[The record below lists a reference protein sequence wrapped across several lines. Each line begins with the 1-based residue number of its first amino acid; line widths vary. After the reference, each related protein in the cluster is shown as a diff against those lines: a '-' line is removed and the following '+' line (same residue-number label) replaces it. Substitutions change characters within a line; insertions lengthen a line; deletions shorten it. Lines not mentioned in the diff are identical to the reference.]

1 MAFSK
6 LFKRHRSATD
16 GTAKSTSGP
25 SDSLA
30 VPLPDL
36 RFSTSLPQLVVPQ
49 NGRPIGPE
57 GLPIVASPGNGR
69 SGSGAPAADRHPDVS
84 IPSSSKLP
92 PPTVI
97 SPASDNMGEMWR
109 IIDDR
114 AENTS
119 KTEKIMNRITDTASG
134 AVAIESSSDGVVGL
148 VKTVL
153 ANDEVKAI
161 GNTVIEGVPAIMSDL
176 ETLTQIHPFLKAAY
190 LPFKLIYHQEAQR
203 RDNDEKRTTLFGK
216 IRDVMLILLEDMKKD
231 IEECYNVLNAQEKRS
246 IGIKFLKA
254 SSWNKELGSYA
265 ARFTNRREELTFA
278 LSMRI
283 VVTME
288 EMNASMK
295 TMMAMF
301 SGMLSPQE
309 RNMDQP
315 EWCSGPV
322 GPADKGRPGFDETAA
337 VAALRKEYR
346 EDIQGVIQQ
355 NLESY
360 STRFAMELDDLGKDL
375 DHKIQHQGDR
385 LIMYLRGGP
394 HQRIKDKYNKLFT
407 RSTEL
412 PRERPISSVPE
423 EDDDR
428 DDPETDIAVPLPD
441 DWIAEYLQVKRL
453 RYLERNSH
461 PPPAFVA
468 LRSHMM
474 QRRWI
479 QTVRASQQYPRSMRL
494 RTHVPRIGDQI
505 SIKMPGNTR
514 YVNAYIEGCWEQV
527 TTLTLCIEPCDSDP
541 WLAEKFAEYGE
552 SQEAILKERRG
563 KIQYD
568 IDASETVS
576 LILRGGRIEASIFI
590 LSALLMRRHLAKMHL
605 CLKQDIDPREL
616 RDDIDTVDWVINA
629 VWTRFRDL
637 KEIADL
643 KSIFEQYSCG
653 LFKHYW
659 EWQDWVRPKYFMEAD
674 LVFRIPVSDEIT
686 EFEPSELT
694 GILAYTDTIQTKLS
708 SDAPPPVASSPA
720 PAVEALSADKISVV
734 DSMYAISAPSWELG
748 LDGSWSET
756 SSPFLALTRINFEPG
771 DAESDSETEVVLS
784 GDGLLVN
791 GGNTT
796 ITAFRGSVDQGLARR
811 SQRLRRARPDSCHI
825 TGITPYPALRNAPR
839 RRANI
844 IGTVNSANQP
854 AGSLALDF
862 QRSYIDEGTW
872 FQYRGTYLPER
883 ARIRLFKKVAVS
895 AIMCSRPMVAE
906 LNNKELWSFATKAV
920 VQDLRRNKPSLL
932 HVYERMIDMRPIFGL
947 MHRDD
952 RWLLDETG
960 QLEYSKLLHTFSY
973 EQMTELCTLYAWYT
987 RAGNLHPVV
996 CLDCDDLI
1004 RSRTTG
1010 VLLLQTRMHR
1020 FKNAPGR
1027 SPSPPIP
1034 SHDFQE
1040 IKRRAG
1046 STLET
1051 ACSFYHEVAGDPS
1064 LTVPLPTSPVADD
1077 TPPSETNSTSSTAD
1091 IQTQVHMI
1099 VDDTPTPTPIAA
1111 QRMTTP
1117 VGLIALDTDI
1127 SVDLTSEQPPATP
1140 SSSSD
1145 TTELLSKAVT
1155 PEEEILWE
1163 DERLNCTHGSV
1174 IRARGLRMNC
1184 HRGSIRPDIGLKGAR
1199 PIWRAGTLLNSP
1211 PRGSVVGERAPEDNG
1226 AAANSTLPE
1235 PATPL
1240 ESQWEQLEK
1249 RIQEH
1254 VDKRMDEV
1262 ELRLTSRLA
1271 NIEEL
1276 LKVIAGQEASLS
1288 GNPKRFHW
1296 HTSARRAVDVVISQ
1310 CRLPGFYIPI
1320 LLPLAPQLT
1329 NGEAVP
1335 ADCEK
1340 ILESLPCTVF
1350 CGL

>member
-1 MAFSK
+1 
-6 LFKRHRSATD
+6 
-16 GTAKSTSGP
+16 
-25 SDSLA
+25 
-30 VPLPDL
+30 
-36 RFSTSLPQLVVPQ
+36 
-49 NGRPIGPE
+49 
-57 GLPIVASPGNGR
+57 
-69 SGSGAPAADRHPDVS
+69 
-84 IPSSSKLP
+84 
-92 PPTVI
+92 
-97 SPASDNMGEMWR
+97 
-109 IIDDR
+109 
-114 AENTS
+114 
-119 KTEKIMNRITDTASG
+119 
-134 AVAIESSSDGVVGL
+134 
-148 VKTVL
+148 
-153 ANDEVKAI
+153 
-161 GNTVIEGVPAIMSDL
+161 
-176 ETLTQIHPFLKAAY
+176 
-190 LPFKLIYHQEAQR
+190 EAQR

-216 IRDVMLILLEDMKKD
+216 IRDVMLILLELKGDDTRSTPEGKPVLSRLDSICRDMKKD

-468 LRSHMM
+468 LRSHDAEALDPDCSGFTT
-474 QRRWI
+474 I
-479 QTVRASQQYPRSMRL
+479 SKINAF
-494 RTHVPRIGDQI
+494 THARPEDWR
-505 SIKMPGNTR
+505 PL
-514 YVNAYIEGCWEQV
+514 A
-527 TTLTLCIEPCDSDP
+527 
-541 WLAEKFAEYGE
+541 AEKFAEYGE

-708 SDAPPPVASSPA
+708 SDAPPPVASSRSTNLFFGTPNAEPTSPA

-734 DSMYAISAPSWELG
+734 DSMYAISAPSLFNPNLPKRRYRCAPALHSCPSPPPPVDTSMELG
-748 LDGSWSET
+748 LDGAGPRVLVLSG
-756 SSPFLALTRINFEPG
+756 PLTRINFEPG
-771 DAESDSETEVVLS
+771 ETQSQIPKPTWYIGRWVV
-784 GDGLLVN
+784 LLVN
-791 GGNTT
+791 GGNT
-796 ITAFRGSVDQGLARR
+796 I
-811 SQRLRRARPDSCHI
+811 
-825 TGITPYPALRNAPR
+825 
-839 RRANI
+839 I
-844 IGTVNSANQP
+844 IGTVNSAINLP
-854 AGSLALDF
+854 EASHWISSAVIL
-862 QRSYIDEGTW
+862 T
-872 FQYRGTYLPER
+872 RGLVPVQGHYLPER
-883 ARIRLFKKVAVS
+883 AVMAGKFDCPHRQRILLFKKGRCWS
-895 AIMCSRPMVAE
+895 AIM
-906 LNNKELWSFATKAV
+906 
-920 VQDLRRNKPSLL
+920 
-932 HVYERMIDMRPIFGL
+932 
-947 MHRDD
+947 
-952 RWLLDETG
+952 WL
-960 QLEYSKLLHTFSY
+960 
-973 EQMTELCTLYAWYT
+973 
-987 RAGNLHPVV
+987 
-996 CLDCDDLI
+996 
-1004 RSRTTG
+1004 
-1010 VLLLQTRMHR
+1010 
-1020 FKNAPGR
+1020 
-1027 SPSPPIP
+1027 
-1034 SHDFQE
+1034 
-1040 IKRRAG
+1040 
-1046 STLET
+1046 
-1051 ACSFYHEVAGDPS
+1051 
-1064 LTVPLPTSPVADD
+1064 
-1077 TPPSETNSTSSTAD
+1077 
-1091 IQTQVHMI
+1091 
-1099 VDDTPTPTPIAA
+1099 AA
-1111 QRMTTP
+1111 
-1117 VGLIALDTDI
+1117 
-1127 SVDLTSEQPPATP
+1127 
-1140 SSSSD
+1140 
-1145 TTELLSKAVT
+1145 
-1155 PEEEILWE
+1155 
-1163 DERLNCTHGSV
+1163 HG
-1174 IRARGLRMNC
+1174 C
-1184 HRGSIRPDIGLKGAR
+1184 
-1199 PIWRAGTLLNSP
+1199 
-1211 PRGSVVGERAPEDNG
+1211 
-1226 AAANSTLPE
+1226 
-1235 PATPL
+1235 
-1240 ESQWEQLEK
+1240 
-1249 RIQEH
+1249 
-1254 VDKRMDEV
+1254 
-1262 ELRLTSRLA
+1262 
-1271 NIEEL
+1271 
-1276 LKVIAGQEASLS
+1276 
-1288 GNPKRFHW
+1288 
-1296 HTSARRAVDVVISQ
+1296 
-1310 CRLPGFYIPI
+1310 
-1320 LLPLAPQLT
+1320 
-1329 NGEAVP
+1329 
-1335 ADCEK
+1335 
-1340 ILESLPCTVF
+1340 
-1350 CGL
+1350 